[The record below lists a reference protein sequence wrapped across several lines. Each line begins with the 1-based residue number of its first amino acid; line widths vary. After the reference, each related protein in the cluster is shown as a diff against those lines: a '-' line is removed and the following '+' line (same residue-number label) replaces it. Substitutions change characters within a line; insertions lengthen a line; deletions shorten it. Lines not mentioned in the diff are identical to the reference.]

1 MRDASTSVSPTTNI
15 PRCVNVSVV
24 SKPATPTPKHL
35 FLPLSLLYPATR
47 RAGEAC
53 VSWLDQNNR
62 DAYQCGQQ
70 PHARSKVP
78 GRVAFPP
85 DQPLRVFQGNA
96 SARTVT
102 HGDNLTGFAGKHLS
116 LGTRFNRTINT
127 APLIHRAAVALSFQD
142 GAQVGAFVPVA
153 PCHSGSR
160 ANVAPEPRG
169 RLLDF
174 GQRDR
179 HGHASVPLVV
189 SSEHLGTFVQRG
201 PRQRQGAVDCPM
213 PFGRNIEAAITAPR
227 GGCPSQHN
235 PAVKA
240 LCFAWSLNLRRV
252 NQFGF
257 QSAGGMTGF
266 AGALVVDVRT
276 PVGPAYKFTKPF
288 RAGEATLSL
297 RYGGCAG
304 RVRALEEGHQKSER
318 IRLIVRGIQLQFIA
332 ESHGLHTICIANL
345 QRDNNPP
352 QDAQTRE
359 RPFMDLERALRLRAH
374 GLQRLPTHSRSA
386 SDRHARAALFGHF
399 ARPRAPWHD
408 AGSVESKILAATAGA
423 AYVEILNPEEAREVR
438 EGTLAIP
445 ILFSNPFLLRPF
457 EKLTTAYGVPQY
469 HEVEPTA
476 FLALSF
482 LTMFGVMFGD
492 VGQGLVLTGAGYVIF
507 RTLSRHTDLGIL
519 LMECGISST
528 VFGFLYGS
536 VFGLEDLMPP
546 LWFHPMHDLSTAL
559 TVSLSFG
566 AGLISVGLL
575 LNVINSLRYQET
587 TTAIFGERG
596 LMGAFIYWV
605 CLAVGTRFLLTG
617 QLGMAGRGLLVLIGL
632 PVLSIL
638 FHRPVEE
645 ILRHRHG
652 DRVRWG
658 GVLFLLVESLVDLGD
673 TFLAYLANTVS
684 FVRISAFA
692 LAHVGLFTAVFALAE
707 NLSGLRGGGVWYW
720 LTLLL
725 GNLGIIGLEGL
736 VASIQAIRLE
746 YYEFFGKFF
755 KGGGEMFRPL
765 QV

>member
-1 MRDASTSVSPTTNI
+1 MFRPVTLVRVNIYVVTTHVSRVSWVLARLGLLHLADVRQVTPSAAAALPANEQELAQ
-15 PRCVNVSVV
+15 RCHALRER
-24 SKPATPTPKHL
+24 SKKLMAL
-35 FLPLSLLYPATR
+35 LSLPYEPWGL
-47 RAGEAC
+47 EAE
-53 VSWLDQNNR
+53 V
-62 DAYQCGQQ
+62 
-70 PHARSKVP
+70 
-78 GRVAFPP
+78 
-85 DQPLRVFQGNA
+85 
-96 SARTVT
+96 
-102 HGDNLTGFAGKHLS
+102 
-116 LGTRFNRTINT
+116 I
-127 APLIHRAAVALSFQD
+127 
-142 GAQVGAFVPVA
+142 
-153 PCHSGSR
+153 
-160 ANVAPEPRG
+160 PETD
-169 RLLDF
+169 L
-174 GQRDR
+174 
-179 HGHASVPLVV
+179 A
-189 SSEHLGTFVQRG
+189 
-201 PRQRQGAVDCPM
+201 
-213 PFGRNIEAAITAPR
+213 
-227 GGCPSQHN
+227 
-235 PAVKA
+235 
-240 LCFAWSLNLRRV
+240 
-252 NQFGF
+252 
-257 QSAGGMTGF
+257 
-266 AGALVVDVRT
+266 
-276 PVGPAYKFTKPF
+276 
-288 RAGEATLSL
+288 
-297 RYGGCAG
+297 
-304 RVRALEEGHQKSER
+304 ALEEELG
-318 IRLIVRGIQLQFIA
+318 QLEQTVPPLLDRCSHLA
-332 ESHGLHTICIANL
+332 EM
-345 QRDNNPP
+345 QREKAW
-352 QDAQTRE
+352 QAQV
-359 RPFMDLERALRLRAH
+359 LRLLVASGIDLTRVRKSH
-374 GLQRLPTHSRSA
+374 RLVVYLGVVPAQHRSA
-386 SDRHARAALFGHF
+386 LVQAFSPFPHLLEQLGALDSGTAMVVAFLSDDREKAEEALKAVAFQKVATPARAAQDLLREAEQAEAETAAQLQTLQAALRQAATQAHHTLSVLQRKAEVALALLAARRHFGHIGHTSLISGWVPKEKV
-399 ARPRAPWHD
+399 AE
-408 AGSVESKILAATAGA
+408 VESKILAATAGA

-445 ILFSNPFLLRPF
+445 ILFSNPFFLRPF

-736 VASIQAIRLE
+736 MASIQAIRLE